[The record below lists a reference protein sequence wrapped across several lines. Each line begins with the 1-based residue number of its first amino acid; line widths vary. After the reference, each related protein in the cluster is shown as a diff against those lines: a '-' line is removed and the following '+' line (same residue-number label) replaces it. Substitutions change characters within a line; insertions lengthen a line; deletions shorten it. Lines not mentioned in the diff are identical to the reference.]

1 MGTLTL
7 NYQPFA
13 KQLEAHARPEPIVGY
28 LGGWGSGK
36 TTWAIAEAFRNTCF
50 LPGIPGILCSPTFPV
65 QRKTLYPTIVSL
77 FPGASRWP
85 RGREKATDCLGP
97 LAREWNAQDRVLTLD
112 IGSPKSP
119 TSRGGTDWFFGSVD
133 DPGSIEG
140 GTYGWG
146 VMDEARL
153 ATHEAWR
160 IFNSRIRDPRAK
172 VHRRSISSVPAMN
185 WMYDELAKD
194 LPGRAYVR
202 ASSRDNPHLPPDYV
216 DSLNLSDRMA
226 RAYLEGEFVVLQ
238 GVVYYTYEP
247 RLGESLVDMV
257 PEPDAASWGALDF
270 GGRRPYFA
278 LIQDRD
284 VDGEEG
290 EVILDEIVGADVLE
304 TAHAH
309 KCVTMLKDHGIILN
323 DVFCDPAGN
332 NRNAQTGMSSLQ
344 VYESIFREAGVL
356 GGGMRY
362 TTSRADRHI
371 PSGVEATRGRFQDH
385 KGKRRLFVAK
395 QLTESVRTSR
405 YPDGA
410 VGIHGALMGY
420 SYPKNK
426 ANDAMPQKDHR
437 TDHAADAL
445 RYFVINRHGVLQAPS
460 ITNLNPPPMSTIIG
474 GHAWSDP
481 ADHPDNW

>member
-1 MGTLTL
+1 
-7 NYQPFA
+7 
-13 KQLEAHARPEPIVGY
+13 
-28 LGGWGSGK
+28 
-36 TTWAIAEAFRNTCF
+36 
-50 LPGIPGILCSPTFPV
+50 
-65 QRKTLYPTIVSL
+65 
-77 FPGASRWP
+77 
-85 RGREKATDCLGP
+85 
-97 LAREWNAQDRVLTLD
+97 
-112 IGSPKSP
+112 
-119 TSRGGTDWFFGSVD
+119 
-133 DPGSIEG
+133 
-140 GTYGWG
+140 
-146 VMDEARL
+146 
-153 ATHEAWR
+153 
-160 IFNSRIRDPRAK
+160 
-172 VHRRSISSVPAMN
+172 MN

-247 RLGESLVDMV
+247 RLGESIVDMT
-257 PEPDAASWGALDF
+257 PEPTAASWGALDF

-304 TAHAH
+304 TVHAH

-371 PSGVEATRGRFQDH
+371 PSGVEATRGRFQNH
-385 KGKRRLFVAK
+385 KGKRQLFVAK

-410 VGIHGALMGY
+410 VGIHGSLMGY

-426 ANDAMPQKDHR
+426 ANDAMPQKDNR
-437 TDHAADAL
+437 TDHAMDAL
-445 RYFVINRHGVLQAPS
+445 RYYVINRHGVLQAPS
-460 ITNLNPPPMSTIIG
+460 ITNLNPPPLSTIIG